1 MSARIGFIKTSIM
14 EVLQEGIAAVDC
26 MQDGGLETFPMLEYT
41 LQSIFLKMTGYG
53 EQKLRFIIWEI
64 ASYNLV
70 FRYNLLKGEYSF
82 GEFSQL
88 CDKKKVYVKLRKEIS
103 TFINTD
109 IFTDD
114 VKNHILQEVREEM
127 NLIFEHST
135 LKNAFPNEYE
145 RFLAFLTT
153 WNADSFAKGNELLRD
168 NLVPFYSEYVYKLRN
183 RCAHNSL
190 SYQQDYLGFEDM
202 QKPYMVYA
210 NYFTC
215 FALLLLLDKIFVYL
229 FKSFERQVELNV

>member
-64 ASYNLV
+64 ASYDLE

-82 GEFSQL
+82 GEFSKL
-88 CDKKKVYVKLRKEIS
+88 SDKKNVYVKLCKEIS
-103 TFINTD
+103 IFIKTD
-109 IFTDD
+109 ILTDD
-114 VKNHILQEVREEM
+114 VKNHILQEIRGEM
-127 NLIFEHST
+127 NLIFENSA

-145 RFLAFLTT
+145 RFFAFFST

-168 NLVPFYSEYVYKLRN
+168 NLVPIYSEYVYKMRN
-183 RCAHNSL
+183 RCAHNTL

-210 NYFTC
+210 NYFTS

-229 FKSFERQVELNV
+229 FKSFERQVELNI

>member
-1 MSARIGFIKTSIM
+1 MSARIGFMKTSIM

-64 ASYNLV
+64 ASYDLE
-70 FRYNLLKGEYSF
+70 FRYNLLKGECSF

-114 VKNHILQEVREEM
+114 VKNHILQEKCL
-127 NLIFEHST
+127 NHPIF
-135 LKNAFPNEYE
+135 
-145 RFLAFLTT
+145 
-153 WNADSFAKGNELLRD
+153 
-168 NLVPFYSEYVYKLRN
+168 
-183 RCAHNSL
+183 
-190 SYQQDYLGFEDM
+190 LGGDARGRSWKE
-202 QKPYMVYA
+202 
-210 NYFTC
+210 TG
-215 FALLLLLDKIFVYL
+215 
-229 FKSFERQVELNV
+229 

>member
-64 ASYNLV
+64 ASYDLE

-82 GEFSQL
+82 GEFSKL
-88 CDKKKVYVKLRKEIS
+88 SDKKNVYVKLCKEIS
-103 TFINTD
+103 TFIKTD
-109 IFTDD
+109 ILTDD
-114 VKNHILQEVREEM
+114 VKNHILQEIRGEM
-127 NLIFEHST
+127 NLIFENSA

-145 RFLAFLTT
+145 RFFAFFST

-168 NLVPFYSEYVYKLRN
+168 NLVPIYSEYVYKMRN
-183 RCAHNSL
+183 RCAHNTL

-229 FKSFERQVELNV
+229 FKSFERQVELNI